1 MFSDSRWWYTYVVS
15 VSFPDGD
22 AALLAP
28 YAQLMLS
35 ADLPNRAARYD
46 KQLIE
51 KLGAQNLSCWQLY
64 SACCTSESIFL

>member
-28 YAQLMLS
+28 YAQRMLS
-35 ADLPNRAARYD
+35 ADLPNRVACYD
-46 KQLIE
+46 KQLTE
-51 KLGAQNLSCWQLY
+51 RLRFRQPVPVY
-64 SACCTSESIFL
+64 SASCNPDV